1 MLLAEQCVAVQ
12 SVAVYAEHGGWVDAL
27 AVDHDREVAVE
38 LAVAVSDDGDG
49 LSGAYVLSHL
59 NQVLGVVGVYCL
71 QSVAVAYHYHV
82 THVLVFAC
90 EAHRSVEHRL
100 HVVAVLGVYL
110 HYVVLAHRGFAHGQ
124 RKRVFVGFEQ
134 TEVDAERIGAV
145 EESGC

>member
-1 MLLAEQCVAVQ
+1 MALQFDD
-12 SVAVYAEHGGWVDAL
+12 GFRVDART
-27 AVDHDREVAVE
+27 VHHDGEIAIG
-38 LAVAVSDDGDG
+38 LSLSGAHDGDG

-59 NQVLGVVGVYCL
+59 NQVLGVVGVYGL

-82 THVLVFAC
+82 AHVLVLAC

-110 HYVVLAHRGFAHGQ
+110 HYVVLAHRGFANGQ
-124 RKRVFVGFEQ
+124 RERVFVGFEQ